1 MRKPLDL
8 EDPGAPFVEQ
18 SKQRIR
24 KRILMLGRDSRMI
37 DLLRCQ
43 AKMMMAILVAVML
56 EVMLKM

>member
-56 EVMLKM
+56 VMLKM